1 MGDEWWM
8 INVGNRGP
16 VRLCVVGVRLLSLFA
31 GLDPKSGIN
40 TATGFP
46 CANPTVAM
54 ESKMATLL
62 ALLAVSQIDN
72 SNGCTQAISIAISPK
87 KKFEKKDPQK
97 ISQFSKFILQYH

>member
-8 INVGNRGP
+8 INVRNRGP
-16 VRLCVVGVRLLSLFA
+16 VRLCVVSVRLLSLFA

-46 CANPTVAM
+46 CANLTVAI
-54 ESKMATLL
+54 ESKIATLL

-72 SNGCTQAISIAISPK
+72 SNGYTQAISIVISPK

-97 ISQFSKFILQYH
+97 ISQFSKFIL